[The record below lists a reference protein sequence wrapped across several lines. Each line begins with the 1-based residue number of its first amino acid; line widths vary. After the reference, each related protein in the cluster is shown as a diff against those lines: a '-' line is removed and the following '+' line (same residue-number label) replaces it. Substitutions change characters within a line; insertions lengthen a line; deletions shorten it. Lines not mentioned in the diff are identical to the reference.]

1 MVLVQVDWVPHLADG
16 DSGIGR
22 GLVVQD
28 INADGLVDIA
38 SGGMVGASVLT
49 HVSTTVTEEEF
60 LRGSAAEA
68 EGHGGGS
75 AAGGMSAQA
84 AVRNRTSNI
93 RIYHQDAGQGDAC
106 FFAGRPEKFYKFAGE
121 ARNKVGDELN

>member
-1 MVLVQVDWVPHLADG
+1 NGDGLQDIITGKTYWSHHRSSPLWDAGPVVYWFELQRQKSADGSVQVDWVPHLADG

-49 HVSTTVTEEEF
+49 HVSKTVTEEEF
-60 LRGSAAEA
+60 RAAQPQKRKAMA
-68 EGHGGGS
+68 EGLQPAD
-75 AAGGMSAQA
+75 AAAHMTVPPG
-84 AVRNRTSNI
+84 
-93 RIYHQDAGQGDAC
+93 
-106 FFAGRPEKFYKFAGE
+106 
-121 ARNKVGDELN
+121 